1 MTIAGMVFSGLGY
14 DRTTFAAAGEVRQA
28 GPADAR
34 ELERF
39 ADAFLRR
46 ENRRM
51 PAALS
56 LSSSRMGK
64 CC

>member
-1 MTIAGMVFSGLGY
+1 MIIAGMVLSGLGY
-14 DRTTFAAAGEVRQA
+14 DRTTFAAAAKARPS

-39 ADAFLRR
+39 ADAFFER

-56 LSSSRMGK
+56 LSWSRMGE